1 MTDNHNGETCEGC
14 LYLSRSSWVCNAIT
28 DGVQSVKPWRTEC
41 VCEPS
46 EFIPSLQYRQVLALV
61 TLAKIQEWRYV
72 EDGWGNV
79 NIDGES

>member
-46 EFIPSLQYRQVLALV
+46 EFIPSLQYRQVLALEK
-61 TLAKIQEWRYV
+61 LAAFVHGI
-72 EDGWGNV
+72 GNV
-79 NIDGES
+79 LSLIKDRLK